1 MDLLKSKMLES
12 AEAKQLLKAFVD
24 AYDANQIA
32 IDSPEIQTDGE
43 PPYAW
48 HEEWLHYARNIVGKP

>member
-1 MDLLKSKMLES
+1 MLES